1 MAVLKMQKISICALK
16 KDRKAILEQLQ
27 HLGVLEVDRDKE
39 EDAFFQKMDTT
50 GQRMKFEKAATAA
63 DQALGILDA
72 YAPEK
77 KSLLSSLE
85 GKELIDRELEEKVQ
99 ISGPE
104 LIKTAREIYD
114 LDREHAELRAGIAK
128 IENQIESLMPWMALD
143 VPLQEGKTKR
153 TALIL
158 GTMPGELTLE
168 NIYSIL
174 LEKTPEVMEKT
185 GVDVH
190 LVSAESNMICI
201 AVICLK
207 EQLQTVEEVLRSAGF
222 ARPSQNWSKT
232 PKEQKEVLETE
243 IAASRERM
251 TQCEAE
257 LKSLAS
263 KRKEFARPSQNW
275 SKTPKEQKEVLETE
289 IAASRERMTQCEA
302 ELKSLAS
309 KRKELQAVAD
319 YYRVRADK
327 YAVLGDL
334 LQSKRTFVISGYIP
348 ACESD
353 PVEKSLTEKYNCMVD
368 IEDIEEGEE
377 APVILKNNPFST
389 NMEGIVESYGLP
401 HAGEIDPTTIMSFF
415 YVFFFG
421 MMLSDAAYGAVVAIV
436 CAILVKKY
444 PRMSQS
450 MAKSLK
456 LFFYCGVST
465 LVWGVLFGGYFGNIV
480 DIVSEKFFGHT
491 VTVPALW
498 FVPLNDPMKLLVYSL
513 LFGTIHLFVGL
524 GIKGYLC
531 LKDGKVVDFICD
543 VVLWFVMLIGLI
555 LMLLPSDI
563 FASIAQTTIV
573 FPAALNTAAKV
584 MAAGGA
590 IGIVLMSGRANKNPA
605 LRLALGAYDLY
616 NVTGW
621 LSDALSYSRLLAL
634 GLATGVIAS
643 VINQMGAMLPNN
655 VIGVILFIVIFIV
668 GHVLNLAINLL
679 GAYVHTNRLQFVEF
693 FGKFYEGGGK
703 AFEPFKEN
711 TKYVDVKEETTL

>member
-27 HLGVLEVDRDKE
+27 HLGVLEVDREKE

-104 LIKTAREIYD
+104 LIKTARGIYD
-114 LDREHAELRAGIAK
+114 LDREYAELRAGIAK

-207 EQLQTVEEVLRSAGF
+207 EQLQTVEEALRSAG
-222 ARPSQNWSKT
+222 
-232 PKEQKEVLETE
+232 
-243 IAASRERM
+243 
-251 TQCEAE
+251 
-257 LKSLAS
+257 
-263 KRKEFARPSQNW
+263 FARPSQNW

-348 ACESD
+348 ACESG

-421 MMLSDAAYGAVVAIV
+421 MMLSDAAYGAIIAIV
-436 CAILVKKY
+436 CLVVLKKF
-444 PRMSQS
+444 PRMSAGMRKS
-450 MAKSLK
+450 MKM
-456 LFFYCGVST
+456 FMYCGLST
-465 LVWGVLFGGYFGNIV
+465 LVWGVLFGGYFGDVV
-480 DIVSEKFFGHT
+480 DVVSSTFFGKELT
-491 VTVPALW
+491 IKPLW
-498 FVPLNDPMKLLVYSL
+498 FAPLNDPMKLLIYSMG
-513 LFGTIHLFVGL
+513 FGLVHLFVGL
-524 GIKGYLC
+524 GIKGYML
-531 LKDGKVVDFICD
+531 LKDGKVLDFFCD
-543 VVLWFVMLIGLI
+543 IVLWYIFLIGLI
-555 LMLLPSDI
+555 MMLLPSDI
-563 FASIAQTTIV
+563 FASIAQTKIV
-573 FPAALNTAAKV
+573 FPAALVTLSKALAII
-584 MAAGGA
+584 GA
-590 IGIVLMSGRANKNPA
+590 VGLLLMSGRSSKNPA
-605 LRLALGAYDLY
+605 LRLALGAYDIY
-616 NVTGW
+616 NITGW
-621 LSDALSYSRLLAL
+621 LSDVLSYSRLLAL

-643 VINQMGAMLPNN
+643 VVNQMGSMLGKS
-655 VIGVILFIVIFIV
+655 VFGVILFIVVFIV
-668 GHVLNLAINLL
+668 GHTMNLAINLL

-703 AFEPFKEN
+703 PFEPFRAE
-711 TKYVDVKEETTL
+711 TKYVDIKEEK